1 MKIYI
6 LLALLGVALVEA
18 KVYFQETF
26 SSEGEYKC
34 TVIVKCMGEFESL
47 GERGRG
53 TGLRACLCVCVDL
66 VSVSHCFVVV
76 TGVFI
81 GL

>member
-1 MKIYI
+1 MRGRGDALTRHSSTSVAAMKIYI

-34 TVIVKCMGEFESL
+34 TVIVKCMGEFERE
-47 GERGRG
+47 GEGP
-53 TGLRACLCVCVDL
+53 A
-66 VSVSHCFVVV
+66 
-76 TGVFI
+76 
-81 GL
+81 

>member
-34 TVIVKCMGEFESL
+34 TVIVKCMGEFERE
-47 GERGRG
+47 GEGP
-53 TGLRACLCVCVDL
+53 A
-66 VSVSHCFVVV
+66 
-76 TGVFI
+76 
-81 GL
+81 